1 MVESAKMATVQQEG
15 QVGNGEKTQKNA
27 ARARLDTDVMPAI
40 LGDSRVGFTTASHD
54 KNMTERLLL

>member
-1 MVESAKMATVQQEG
+1 MATIEQEG
-15 QVGNGEKTQKNA
+15 QVGNDEKTQKNA

-54 KNMTERLLL
+54 TNMTERLLL